1 MLAGGY
7 SWRLFFYVEA
17 AFAAALLIMAFFFV
31 EESTYHRVTQPTSS
45 HDPSHSLAAKNGEEA
60 KNPPEELEDV
70 TSIGMPPRKSFLST
84 LALWSAIDPDAEF
97 FMTMLR
103 SFTYFLVP
111 AVFWVIASYGRHP
124 CTYNK
129 RDLLLII
136 SSGLYIGLGALAF
149 NYTFPIKIVEPP
161 YNWSDVSFRP
171 PGQINSLLIHN
182 RQNLAS

>member
-45 HDPSHSLAAKNGEEA
+45 HDSSQSLAAKNGEKVTNSTED
-60 KNPPEELEDV
+60 LEDV
-70 TSIGMPPRKSFLST
+70 TSISLPARKSFLST
-84 LALWSAIDPDAEF
+84 LTPWSAINPDAEF

-103 SFTYFLVP
+103 SFTYFFVP
-111 AVFWVIASYGRHP
+111 AVFWVIASYGRHLYI
-124 CTYNK
+124 CTG
-129 RDLLLII
+129 RDFLLII

-161 YNWSDVSFRP
+161 YNWSEVSSRP
-171 PGQINSLLIHN
+171 PSQINSLLIHH
-182 RQNLAS
+182 RQILAS